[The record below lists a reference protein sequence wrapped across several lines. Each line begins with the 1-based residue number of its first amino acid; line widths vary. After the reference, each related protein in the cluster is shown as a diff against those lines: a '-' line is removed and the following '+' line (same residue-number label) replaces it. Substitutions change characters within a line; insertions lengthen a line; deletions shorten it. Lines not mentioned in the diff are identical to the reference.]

1 MKFQAQVGFYLSMI
15 MVTNVILTLVFHPM
29 VIYFKPKFIS
39 GKKKAIE
46 TVEAK
51 VITKKEFT

>member
-1 MKFQAQVGFYLSMI
+1 VGFYLSMI

-39 GKKKAIE
+39 GKKKAIG
-46 TVEAK
+46 TVEAE